1 MAKISK
7 EERPG
12 LMNTSGINT
21 YYLVSK
27 QLDAGKRS
35 F

>member
-1 MAKISK
+1 MAKISE
-7 EERPG
+7 EERPDCV
-12 LMNTSGINT
+12 NTSGINT

-27 QLDAGKRS
+27 QLDARKRS